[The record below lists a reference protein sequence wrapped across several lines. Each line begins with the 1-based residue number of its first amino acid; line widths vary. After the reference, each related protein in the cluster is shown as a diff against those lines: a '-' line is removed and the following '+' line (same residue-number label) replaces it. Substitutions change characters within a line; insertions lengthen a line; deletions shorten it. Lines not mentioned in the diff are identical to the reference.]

1 MSKTRFDGSTVP
13 YDHFVWGYDTMVDL
27 SRRPEETNRDD
38 PQCAERRRAKRKVDR
53 FLKNSRRMAALSL
66 AALCLAA
73 FIPATWGHN
82 LDQRFT
88 YINLDPDTLDIM
100 RARALAGEETIQVGD
115 ELHVIMKS
123 VPGPGTLTGV
133 GGYMTFYLPT
143 GGQFQVVR
151 TEYLAPDPNRPGYY
165 IPVPIKGQ
173 SIIAVGSGPIGPAS
187 TPGLIGLNLG
197 ANINGV
203 TEAAVTAAGVHRG
216 TIAGVYAD
224 TGIFFSTNSQTSW
237 LSWENGTRPTKP
249 GGGTYPVY
257 LTNNRGES
265 IRPRTWWD
273 AAQLIGYGMSSPHSP
288 AIDPNGRG
296 SSPWGLA
303 NVVAGPESGYAWD
316 FDLLRWVA
324 DGYPGYSS
332 SVLTN
337 AVNQIGPWNRIQY
350 PGSQVSLDQAGLISS
365 VLGYAGIDASGIGH
379 ELNEGNPLPLNTTAV
394 RFSFGMLE
402 LGRAEIGR
410 IHVKVMKPFETCPFP
425 IHGDAFGGD
434 AGGEQGGK
442 DHLWRYYDP
451 SDEIIDLCGGFQK
464 RASKTLVVPG
474 EEVTF
479 TLSIFNVSSTPRT
492 GIIVRDPL
500 PSGMSYVAGSAS
512 LTPTNTNPLTWDVGT
527 LAPFAMTD
535 ITFRVRI
542 TGVGELVNVSTLTSD
557 QGPLIASDSV
567 RSGYDDLLEW
577 DKTVT
582 PSSVAPGDAVT
593 YTIEIFNVGTG
604 PNGVPMTITDYL
616 PAGFAYQS
624 MVSKRINGGLLP
636 DSLFS
641 VNAANSNQPIF
652 TVNQGI
658 QAGQALELKFKV
670 RVGAGVPADTYYNS
684 FKIGYENK
692 AVASG
697 PDAPVTVGAG
707 RIGDTVWRD
716 WNGNG
721 IQDTGEEGISNVTM
735 RLYSDVNSN
744 GMYDAGTDTLLTSQ
758 ATDANGQYLFEGLSR
773 GRYIVT
779 VATNVTGL
787 LQHALTYDPDGGTA
801 HQAAVTLDFNEGTD
815 LVDFGYRP
823 GGAGVGTGSIG
834 DKVFDDNGAGGGT
847 AGDGIWNGAEPGI
860 SNVTVNLYED
870 TNGNGELD
878 TGDLLI
884 AITQSSTNGS
894 YLFSNLATNMDYFV
908 DLVESDSDLTAY
920 FTAQGKTLSA
930 TTAGDYS
937 VLNLAGASLANDFGF
952 VGISPGS
959 IGDQVFLD
967 TNSDGIYSNSID
979 QPLPSIGVDLYVD
992 ANTNGVL
999 DAGDSLYASTHSDA
1013 SGLYTFLNL
1022 PQGFYI
1028 VDVDQ
1033 AYPDIPP
1040 GYAASRDETPVPLA
1054 PGQNRTDVDF
1064 PFAPLITKAVDRAFA
1079 TTNDVLT
1086 YTLGV
1091 SYVGNQML
1099 QNARVVDPL
1108 PAGVTFSNATAG
1120 GVFGSFSPDP
1130 AVPGIDVGG
1139 PGEPTTTNSLAVST
1153 TAVATGGLIT
1163 VTMTLRSDQTI
1174 SNVTPSLAVQGGS
1187 ALITGPAEP
1196 FPTNVVVG
1204 TPRVFTFTCRPSSV
1218 GVITLVG
1225 SASGAAGYEF
1235 EDSLSQ
1241 SILVSFNGASNTVT
1255 WTFGT
1260 NTLSQD
1266 GVATWQ
1272 YRLPG
1277 IYALNGDNT
1286 TNFWRYETLSNK
1298 WATKVGTPGAMEEGA
1313 ALVSDG
1319 GQTVYALRGNN
1330 LSSFYAYD
1338 ASNNTWSAKSNTPAN
1353 VNLGG
1358 ALTLVGGYVYALG
1371 GNNTTAFWRYDTNA
1385 NTWVAMTAAPAAVRA
1400 GGSLTTDGTNVYT
1413 FRGNGQ
1419 VDFWRYNVASNT
1431 WTTRTNAPATV
1442 GAGGALTYRG
1452 GYVYGFGGNTTT
1464 NFWRYNPASNTWTTM
1479 AGTPANVADGGALT
1493 TDGAYLYGFGGNN
1506 TTNFWRY
1513 DTGLNTWSALAGP
1526 PLNVGS
1532 GNGGGSLA
1540 YVPGTAVETRDSEI
1554 AVSRTLV
1561 NSGTV
1566 VTVTMQLQSTTDEAL
1581 AAPTALTV
1589 VGTNGANATLVSGP
1603 TPTSQSMASNTPSF
1617 FTWTYLISSGTN
1629 IGSVTF
1635 RGGATNTAGRSFGA
1649 ALSHSVIVTPPL
1661 QFRARVNSPVTVSSV
1676 DNFAAITESSGAIPS
1691 TPSDIVRT
1699 ALSASIG
1706 DRIWDDLDEDG
1717 VQDPGEPG
1725 LDGIRVILYNG
1736 AGSPLATNTTDASG
1750 IYHFYG
1756 LSNGTYRAGCDLSTA
1771 PAGYYPTTPTLLTN
1785 IVITSGLQYTNADFG
1800 LHSSI
1805 YVPTAS
1811 VGDQVFLDANSNGV
1825 YDAGDAPLANVT
1837 VSLYHDANGDG
1848 VAQGGEF
1855 VATNVTDVT
1864 GIYCFGSLSAGIY
1877 IVAVDTADPDLP
1889 AGAVA
1894 SVSQYTNIVLSAGL
1908 DRTDMD
1914 FPFTIPPAPA
1924 LLSKSVSPTGSVR
1937 PGDVLTYTVTPHY
1950 TNSTPLTNVVVR
1962 DPLPGGTTY
1971 VGGSANAGGNTNAS
1985 GEVVWYLGTN
1995 TAGTVGYGSIDLLAW
2010 NTFLGGSGNDN
2021 GYGVAVDGS
2030 GNTYVTGYSSTNW
2043 GSPVRAFN
2051 GTGYSD
2057 AFVAKL
2063 DSNGNL
2069 VWNTFLGGNRTDEGY
2084 SIAVDGSSKVYVT
2097 GKSGGTWGSPVNA
2110 YSNNTDAFVAKLD
2123 SAGNLIWNTFIGDN
2137 LGDEG
2142 QGIAVDGSSNVYVG
2156 GYGSA
2161 TWGSPVRAFSGNND
2175 GFVAKLDSS
2184 GGLIWHTFLG
2194 ETGYD
2199 MNHSVA
2205 VDGSSNVVV
2214 AAHSQFTWG
2223 SPVRAFTGNF
2233 DGFAAKLDSGGG
2245 LTWHS
2250 FLGGADSDMGSSVAV
2265 DSSGNVYV
2273 AGYSGATWGSPVM
2286 AFGGS
2291 HDAFASKLSSTGT
2304 VTWNTFYG
2312 GSENA
2317 YTYANGIAV
2326 DGGSNVY
2333 WAGND
2338 GNYAFASK
2346 LSSTGT
2352 VIWNISLGS
2361 SGMTNT
2367 ARSIA
2372 VAGSGAVYMSGDSS
2386 TNWGSPV
2393 RAYSGGDD
2401 AYVAKLGGGGGSGEG
2416 ITLNSTS
2423 SAATAGAATN
2433 LTWSHTVSNGNHRI
2447 LTVGLSMIAG
2457 QATSVTYGGAALTLV
2472 GRHTGGQAHTVEIW
2486 QRVAPAVGTANI
2498 VATFD
2503 AAREVIGGAQA
2514 FNGVHQTAPTGTF
2527 VGASAESTATPS
2539 VTVSSAPD
2547 ELVIDALY
2555 VDLVT
2560 SATAGAGQTKR
2571 WGLTNARTGAG
2582 STEAGASSVVM
2593 SWTLGTSDEWD
2604 IAAVPLKPAPSSIIG
2619 TNRITTSGPLIVVG
2633 SNLVTVTMTLTAS
2646 ETVTNVTPMLSYNF
2660 TGGATATLIS
2670 SPTNVPAT
2678 VTSLG
2683 TAFSWVYSVTSSTN
2697 VGSVSFSGS
2706 AKNYAGI
2713 GFPTASAGSL
2723 IVIPPLTFQVTVNG
2737 PAGIITNAA
2746 SIAATNLTTTPS
2758 SNVYN
2763 YIGASLGDTV
2773 WADEDRDGVQD
2784 TNETGIANVKVFVD
2798 TNTNGVWNVSEPYG
2812 TTDLYG
2818 SYHIY
2823 GLTGGAYTVRYD
2835 TNTVPAGAT
2844 NTTQMPLSVTI
2855 TNFQAYTNADFGL
2868 YPPLTPPTGP
2878 SSLGDTVW
2886 LDRNNNGAYDAGDE
2900 PITNVTVR
2908 LYVDMDSSGALTS
2921 SDVQIGTM
2929 QTDTNGHYQ
2938 FTSLN
2943 AGDYL
2948 VLVDTNSSSFPVG
2961 LALTTNSPAQPNPE
2975 SVSLGVGED
2984 ESTIDFGYNYTA
2996 SIGDLVW
3003 YDNNG
3008 NGIYEPGLSENG
3020 VPHAVALL
3028 YEDTNE
3034 DGMFEGDIDVQV
3046 GYAMTATNGTYL
3058 LDNLSPGIY
3067 FVKVYAQSVVPEGCT
3082 NECSYTLLPT
3092 TENVVTVDLDPG
3104 ENYLN
3109 ADFGYKNGSTIE
3121 GTIFYDINHD
3131 SVYEPQL
3138 PGTPETGLTNI
3149 TVWLDTDDD
3158 GTLDWTDDN
3167 TNGVWDAGEGEQWTV
3182 TGANGDYKFFVTA
3195 IGNYLVRYDT
3205 TDPDIPAALQGV
3217 AAETTPPAQYVN
3229 ITILGEERED
3239 IDFGRDNTGR
3249 VGDLIFGDRGTSGTY
3264 DGSATDPGLAN
3275 AVVELY
3281 QDDGD
3286 GVFDPVNDPYVGATV
3301 TDADGNYLF
3310 PGLPDGTYFVNV
3322 LEAAIPL
3329 TWQSTPTVDPTS
3341 PLDGTGK
3348 AIVSGG
3354 SAVLTMDFGYPPST
3368 PGNITGTV
3376 YDDGGFGRA
3385 GDGQMVI
3392 AVSDGKLDMN
3402 RNGVISTNDDGAFES
3417 YTVIDGSVDADGSG
3431 VITTNDDLTS
3441 LRGFIIIDGG
3451 FDLNRNGTVATNDDG
3466 FSSYAV
3472 ITGKV
3477 DITRNGVI
3485 DATDDGTFRGYTVI
3499 DGLVD
3504 VDGSGTITA
3513 LDDLS
3518 SLAGYPIV
3526 NGYFDVDNDTVTGE
3540 AADAAGVSGDVGVV
3554 GVVINLF
3561 DTDDNLMAQTATDG
3575 NGNYRFNGLRSGS
3588 YIVEEIDPVTA
3599 TSVTDKEGDTTDPAF
3614 NLISVTVVA
3623 GTTNAGNDFLDDN
3636 ILLESASGQARND
3649 ADADGDFADSE
3660 SGISN
3665 VTVRLFVDLEGD
3677 GNTLLYTVIDGAIDV
3692 DEDGLINTNDDATLF
3707 CLPVLDGKVD
3717 VNNDRSITSA
3727 DDLASFN
3734 GIAVIDGYLDVN
3746 GSGAIT
3752 AADDGT
3758 LGAEPL
3764 IATTLT
3770 ATNGM
3775 YSFTSL
3781 AFGNYVIVETD
3792 PTNAFSTADVYG
3804 ANDNEVAAVV
3814 FFGGSTGNDFLDALS
3829 GTVSG
3834 HLYQDVNGNGIQDV
3848 GETNLVSV
3856 DVLIQ
3861 DSLRRLFTVGTDT
3874 NGNWTATVP
3883 PGQVSANVVETD
3895 PQFAAIFTNG
3905 YVQTDGTDP
3914 TRVVAVA
3921 GTNTSAGNDGYF
3933 DPAGAASLAGTVY
3946 RDTDLNGFGGA
3957 DAPVGGIPV
3966 SLYVDMDSNRVVTFY
3981 TVTNGLIDV
3990 NGDGTVT
3997 TNDDGVILDYTIIDG
4012 FVDVN
4017 NNGAVTAD
4025 DDGFF
4030 NGIVVVDGRLDLDR
4044 DGNGTTPDADDC
4056 GRVAGEPL
4064 VTQTA
4069 TAAAGTYAFAGL
4081 RAASYVVVET
4091 DPTGSVSVDDRAAV
4105 TEFEGV
4111 ATDSQIGV
4119 LLSAGE
4125 NSVGNDFL
4133 DSGVSLYT
4141 ISGTVWNDTDLS
4153 TNFSAGDRPIG
4164 GVTVNVYADADG
4176 DGALSASEQALGSL
4190 ATAPTDLMGRYTL
4203 SGLANGNY
4211 IVVETDPTGATSVI
4225 DTDGSTV
4232 NGPNAIAVT
4241 ISGASVTDRDFL
4253 DMDAVLGA
4261 IGDRVWLDADG
4272 DGMQDAGEAGLGNVA
4287 LVLYSSNGVVLATN
4301 RTDNSGEYLFAGI
4314 VSGTYTV
4321 SVVNA
4326 SVPTGLGPTA
4336 GSSESLSVVLATG
4349 QVYREAD
4356 FGYRDASATPAALG
4370 DQVWSD
4376 ANANGIQDP
4385 GEPGIGNVSVAL
4397 KAAGSDGLLGTAD
4410 DTTAA
4415 TTTTR
4420 ADGMYLFTNVAP
4432 GEYRVDVTDTNSVLA
4447 GYTLSSGPQSGPDPT
4462 MPITVTAGDTYL
4474 NADFGYRN
4482 AGLHSISDRVWYD
4495 SNADGLTNAAETG
4508 LADVSVTL
4516 VNSNGVIIAT
4526 AGTGTNGHFTFS
4538 GVPNGSYTVAVNDTG
4553 GVLIDYLGTTSN
4565 AIAGSRAV
4573 TVSGADV
4580 TGANFGYV
4588 APATIGDTVWS
4599 DANANGIQ
4607 DPGESGIGGV
4617 QVVLWRDADGDG
4629 VFHSGLDLAIA
4640 TNTTDDSGQY
4650 LFTDLSASNYF
4661 VSLATS
4667 QAALSGYTATV
4678 ADEQTGPY
4686 AAGLQQNVILPSASA
4701 SDMNADFGLRQT
4713 TLADMSGSIFT
4724 DFNANGY
4731 DDGAVDPPLSNVT
4744 VALVNSNGVVVAVTT
4759 TATNGY
4765 YVFPDVTPGSYTVHV
4780 TDRNGVLDGY
4790 RLTTVLEPYP
4800 MTVAAADL
4808 TDIDFGYVRHSTT
4821 AAIGDRV
4828 WYDTDGDGAQDTGES
4843 GIANVL
4849 VDLYRDANSN
4859 GVYDAGTDT
4868 LVTNTVTGADGGY
4881 LFNNLAAGFYFV
4893 VADGSN
4899 TNAGEALYG
4908 LTATTNGP
4916 ATAVI
4921 ALSEGENY
4929 NGADLGY
4936 RGNDYS
4942 VGDFIWADADHDGIQ
4957 DPGEAGIS
4965 RVVVCL
4971 LDSNSTVIATMTNNA
4986 AGGYYFTGLATGKYH
5001 VAIAQTNFAAGET
5014 LFGYTVTTGRQS
5026 VGNTM
5031 SGNLIFVNDTNPA
5044 NDSLSYID
5052 FGFDSAALG
5061 SISGLV
5067 WYDGN
5072 GNGATNAGEFGL
5084 TAVTVNLADTN
5095 GHVVATVAT
5104 DASGHYRFTGAPPG
5118 SYRVDVTD
5126 VNHELQGLNIT
5137 GGTDPSTVL
5146 TLGAGGAVTD
5156 VNFGYNGSGGAIG
5169 NSLWHDLDNDGHRDA
5184 DEPGLQGVTLNLWL
5198 DANDNGA
5205 IDYGTD
5211 NLVRTTTTDADGNYL
5226 FIGLSPTTYLVDVTD
5241 EAGALAGMTKT
5252 SGTAGA
5258 DDYSQTDP
5266 YAVTLSAGA
5275 PSNYTADFGYYAA
5288 SGHSISGTVWLDQD
5302 GDGVRDAAE
5311 MPADDITVAL
5321 YRDLNGNGALDAADT
5336 RMGALS
5342 TDVNGEYTFAN
5353 LPNGMYIAQV
5363 TDANGRLTGY
5373 THTQGTPNTNDESQ
5387 ANPFAVTLAGADIDY
5402 ADFGFMPPK
5411 PTAAFLG
5418 PFRVYASGGQVV
5430 VEWQTVSEVD
5440 TVGFHLYR
5448 QTQNGSKEK
5457 VNATLLPGLLTAPQ
5471 GGVYRL
5477 VDPGARPG
5485 RSYTYELIEMDTHG
5499 QAISLGRFD
5508 AQAAVK
5514 ETLLHDSVP
5523 TKAAAENY
5531 TRKAHDPSPRSLA
5544 NQARLARVSDSI
5556 TPMSV
5561 GTSLRIRTD
5570 EEGLC
5575 FLSAGEIG
5583 ARLGLSSKAVA
5594 KLIGSGQLRLT
5605 TQGIDLPWATDD
5617 LASGVLFLIEK
5628 LDSIYTRENVY
5639 WLTVGRGLKMGTLG
5653 GKRPSVA
5660 ANLSFLEN
5668 LHFEQDAMETPAL
5681 FTDPE
5686 ANMWMWNYLFLYG
5699 QAVQPLSFPFQAP
5712 GLTGGSDSTLRVV
5725 LYGATETGVPAEHH
5739 ARILLNGTV
5748 VAETQWEGMVRHEV
5762 DVACPP
5768 GLLLES
5774 GNTLEVVGLLNTG
5787 VPYSFFY
5794 VDRFDVA
5801 YRRAYRAV
5809 NDRLFCPADTHN
5821 LITVDG
5827 FTSASISVLDITAR
5841 KRPSIVNRTRI
5852 EATGNGYRVSFCAS
5866 ARHCYLAVAA
5876 GAYTTPLCL
5885 DSTIKTTL
5893 RSPTNA
5899 ADYLIIAPAS
5909 LLAAAES
5916 LAQYR
5921 REQGLAA
5928 MVVALQDIYDEFNAG
5943 IANPWAIRSFLGY
5956 AYRQWTRAPRYV
5968 VLAGEG
5974 SYDYRNLK
5982 GFGDCLV
5989 PPAMTATPY
5998 GLAVSD
6004 TVLADVDS
6012 DGVPEMAIGR
6022 MPVASAT
6029 ELDGMRAKIVAY
6041 EAGGNWKQRIL
6052 MMADNPDTGGS
6063 FHTDSDA
6070 VAALVPPAYTVTN
6083 AYLGKLSTAQTRSR
6097 TIGTLNGGCG
6107 ILNYLGHGGQDRFA
6121 QEGILTTADANALTN
6136 GQRSAWI
6143 VGASCTA
6150 GNYGIPG
6157 YDCLAEVMA
6166 VKTNGGAVAMWVP
6179 VSLTLNAENVI
6190 LDHALFSALFEGG
6203 MARMGDAIMDVLDT
6217 YATGGYFPYMLR
6229 VYNLIGDPATAFGA
6243 AYGLQP
6249 TSLDSVP
6256 ASVMSGAEWLN
6267 LRFTPEQARQP
6278 GLREWMKHLR

>member
-1 MSKTRFDGSTVP
+1 M
-13 YDHFVWGYDTMVDL
+13 
-27 SRRPEETNRDD
+27 N
-38 PQCAERRRAKRKVDR
+38 
-53 FLKNSRRMAALSL
+53 NSHRIMAALIF
-66 AALCLAA
+66 AAVCLAA
-73 FIPATWGHN
+73 VIPETWGHN

-88 YINLDPDTLDIM
+88 YINLDPETLNIM
-100 RARALAGEETIQVGD
+100 RTRALAGEDPIQVGD
-115 ELHVIMKS
+115 ELGIVMKS

-133 GGYMTFYLPT
+133 GGYLTFYLPPNE
-143 GGQFQVVR
+143 QFQVVR
-151 TEYLAPDPNRPGYY
+151 AEYLAPDPNRPGYY

-582 PSSVAPGDAVT
+582 PSSVAPGDTVT

-624 MVSKRINGGLLP
+624 MVSKWINGGLLP

-658 QAGQALELKFKV
+658 QAGQSLELKFKV
-670 RVGAGVPADTYYNS
+670 RVGAGVPVGTYYNS

-707 RIGDTVWRD
+707 RIGDIVWRD
-716 WNGNG
+716 WDGDG
-721 IQDTGEEGISNVTM
+721 VQDTGEEGISGVTM

-744 GMYDAGTDTLLTSQ
+744 GVYDAGTDTLVTTQ
-758 ATDANGQYLFEGLSR
+758 ATDAAGTYLFQGLSS

-779 VATNVTGL
+779 AATNSTGL

-801 HQAAVTLDFNEGTD
+801 HQAAVTLGFNEGTD
-815 LVDFGYRP
+815 LIDFGYRP

-847 AGDGIWNGAEPGI
+847 SGNGIWDGTEPGI
-860 SNVTVNLYED
+860 SNVMVNLYED

-878 TGDLLI
+878 TDDLLI
-884 AITQSSTNGS
+884 ATTQSSANGG

-908 DLVESDSDLTAY
+908 DLAESDSDLTAY

-952 VGISPGS
+952 AGISPGS

-1086 YTLGV
+1086 YTLGI

-1153 TAVATGGLIT
+1153 TAVATGELVT

-1235 EDSLSQ
+1235 ENSLSQ
-1241 SILVSFNGASNTVT
+1241 SILVSLNGTSNVVT
-1255 WTFGT
+1255 WTLGT

-1266 GVATWQ
+1266 GIATWQ

-1277 IYALNGDNT
+1277 IYALKGDNT
-1286 TNFWRYETLSNK
+1286 TNFWRYETLSNN
-1298 WATKVGTPGAMEEGA
+1298 WATKRGTPGAMEEGA

-1319 GQTVYALRGNN
+1319 AEMVYALRGNN

-1371 GNNTTAFWRYDTNA
+1371 GNNTTAFWRYDIAA
-1385 NTWVAMTAAPAAVRA
+1385 NTWTSMAVAPAAVRA
-1400 GGSLTTDGTNVYT
+1400 GGALTTDGTNIYA
-1413 FRGNGQ
+1413 FRGNSQ

-1431 WTTRTNAPATV
+1431 WTTLTNAPATV
-1442 GAGGALTYRG
+1442 GVGGALVYRG
-1452 GYVYGFGGNTTT
+1452 GYVYGLRGNTTT
-1464 NFWRYNPASNTWTTM
+1464 NFWRCNPSSNTWTTM

-1493 TDGAYLYGFGGNN
+1493 TDGTYIYGFGGNN

-1513 DTGLNTWSALAGP
+1513 DTSLNNWGALAGP

-1566 VTVTMQLQSTTDEAL
+1566 VTVTMQLQSSTDETL
-1581 AAPTALTV
+1581 VAPTALTV
-1589 VGTNGANATLVSGP
+1589 VGTNGASATLVSGP
-1603 TPTSQSMASNTPSF
+1603 TPTSQSMTSNTPAF

-1635 RGGATNTAGRSFGA
+1635 RGGATNAAGRSFGA

-1676 DNFAAITESSGAIPS
+1676 DNFAVITEASGAIPS

-1800 LHSSI
+1800 LHSST

-1811 VGDQVFLDANSNGV
+1811 VGDEVFLDANFNGV

-1855 VATNVTDVT
+1855 VATNVTDVA

-1908 DRTDMD
+1908 DRTDVD

-1937 PGDVLTYTVTPHY
+1937 PGDVLTYTVTPNY

-1962 DPLPGGTTY
+1962 DPLPAGTTY
-1971 VGGSANAGGNTNAS
+1971 VSGSANAGGNTNAS
-1985 GEVVWYLGTN
+1985 GEVVWNLGTN
-1995 TAGTVGYGSIDLLAW
+1995 TAGV
-2010 NTFLGGSGNDN
+2010 LG
-2021 GYGVAVDGS
+2021 
-2030 GNTYVTGYSSTNW
+2030 SSTN
-2043 GSPVRAFN
+2043 
-2051 GTGYSD
+2051 
-2057 AFVAKL
+2057 
-2063 DSNGNL
+2063 
-2069 VWNTFLGGNRTDEGY
+2069 
-2084 SIAVDGSSKVYVT
+2084 
-2097 GKSGGTWGSPVNA
+2097 
-2110 YSNNTDAFVAKLD
+2110 
-2123 SAGNLIWNTFIGDN
+2123 
-2137 LGDEG
+2137 
-2142 QGIAVDGSSNVYVG
+2142 
-2156 GYGSA
+2156 
-2161 TWGSPVRAFSGNND
+2161 
-2175 GFVAKLDSS
+2175 
-2184 GGLIWHTFLG
+2184 
-2194 ETGYD
+2194 
-2199 MNHSVA
+2199 
-2205 VDGSSNVVV
+2205 
-2214 AAHSQFTWG
+2214 
-2223 SPVRAFTGNF
+2223 
-2233 DGFAAKLDSGGG
+2233 
-2245 LTWHS
+2245 
-2250 FLGGADSDMGSSVAV
+2250 
-2265 DSSGNVYV
+2265 
-2273 AGYSGATWGSPVM
+2273 
-2286 AFGGS
+2286 
-2291 HDAFASKLSSTGT
+2291 
-2304 VTWNTFYG
+2304 
-2312 GSENA
+2312 
-2317 YTYANGIAV
+2317 
-2326 DGGSNVY
+2326 
-2333 WAGND
+2333 
-2338 GNYAFASK
+2338 
-2346 LSSTGT
+2346 
-2352 VIWNISLGS
+2352 
-2361 SGMTNT
+2361 
-2367 ARSIA
+2367 
-2372 VAGSGAVYMSGDSS
+2372 GSGPA
-2386 TNWGSPV
+2386 
-2393 RAYSGGDD
+2393 
-2401 AYVAKLGGGGGSGEG
+2401 GEG

-2423 SAATAGAATN
+2423 SASTAGAATN
-2433 LTWSHTVSNGNHRI
+2433 LTWSHTVSNGNNRI
-2447 LTVGLSMIAG
+2447 LTVSICIDSTSG
-2457 QATSVTYGGAALTLV
+2457 QSTSVTYSGTALTLV
-2472 GRHTGGQAHTVEIW
+2472 GRYTSVKHTLEIW
-2486 QRVAPAVGTANI
+2486 RLVAPPVGTTNI
-2498 VATFD
+2498 VASFS
-2503 AAREVIGGAQA
+2503 AAMGAIGGAVA
-2514 FNGVHQTAPTGTF
+2514 YNGVHQSTPTGTF
-2527 VGASAESTATPS
+2527 QAASGSGSPAS
-2539 VTVSSAPD
+2539 VDVSSALD
-2547 ELVIDALY
+2547 ELVIDAMIT
-2555 VDLVT
+2555 DANCTVT
-2560 SATAGAGQTKR
+2560 PGAGQTQR
-2571 WGLTNARTGAG
+2571 WYKASGFDRLATGSSETGAV
-2582 STEAGASSVVM
+2582 SVTM
-2593 SWTLGTSDEWD
+2593 SWTGVCDDWT
-2604 IAAVPLKPAPSSIIG
+2604 IAAVPLKPASGGGGASADLIWNTFHGDSAADCSEAVAVDGSGNVYVVGYGGAWGSPVRPFAGGNNDAYVAKLNSSGVLQWNTFLGGTGDDFGYGVALDGSGNIYVTGYSQSTWGSPIRAFG
-2619 TNRITTSGPLIVVG
+2619 GTAVEVFVAKLNSSGSLVWNTFLGDATAGDQAAAIAVDSSSNAYVTGWSGATWGSPVRAFGGGWEDAFAAKLDSSGNLVWNTFLGGNGEDEGTGIAVDGSGNVYLSGFGNTTWGSPVRVYTGGGDAFVVKLNNSGSLTWNTFLGGAVTDSGIAIAVDSGGNAYITGQSTATWGSPVLAYSSGSDQFATKLTAAGALTWNTFLGGSGTDYGRAIALDGRGLIYVAGASDATWGTPARAYTAFLDGTVVALNSDGSLNWNTFLGGGGAEINYGITADGSGNLYVAGYSSATWGSPVRSFTSNLDGSAMKLGGSQVVLTNRITTSGPLIVVG

-2646 ETVTNVTPMLSYNF
+2646 ETVTNVTPSMSSNL

-2678 VTSLG
+2678 VTSTG
-2683 TAFSWVYSVTSSTN
+2683 TLFSWVYLVTAGTN
-2697 VGSVSFSGS
+2697 IGSVSFSGS
-2706 AKNYAGI
+2706 ATNYAGV

-2723 IVIPPLTFQVTVNG
+2723 IVIPPLTFQVTANG

-2773 WADEDRDGVQD
+2773 WADEDGDGVQD

-2798 TNTNGVWNVSEPYG
+2798 ANTNGVWNIGEPYG

-2818 SYHIY
+2818 LYHIY
-2823 GLTGGAYTVRYD
+2823 GLTGGVYTVRYD

-2844 NTTQMPLSVTI
+2844 NTTQAPLSATI

-2886 LDRNNNGAYDAGDE
+2886 MDRNNNGAYEAGDE

-2908 LYVDMDSSGALTS
+2908 LYVDMDSSGTLTP

-2929 QTDTNGHYQ
+2929 QTDTNGQYR

-2948 VLVDTNSSSFPVG
+2948 VLVDTNSGSFPVG
-2961 LALTTNSPAQPNPE
+2961 VALTTNSPAQPNPE

-2984 ESTIDFGYNYTA
+2984 ESTIDFAYNYTA

-3008 NGIYEPGLSENG
+3008 NGLYEPELGENG
-3020 VPHAVALL
+3020 VPRAVVLL
-3028 YEDTNE
+3028 YEDTNGT
-3034 DGMFEGDIDVQV
+3034 GMFEGDIDVQV
-3046 GYAMTATNGTYL
+3046 GYAMTSTNGAYL
-3058 LDNLSPGIY
+3058 LDHLPPDTY

-3082 NECSYTLLPT
+3082 NDCSYTLLPT

-3104 ENYLN
+3104 ESYLN
-3109 ADFGYKNGSTIE
+3109 ADFGYKTGSTIE
-3121 GTIFYDINHD
+3121 GSVFFDINHD

-3158 GTLDWTDDN
+3158 GALDWTDNN
-3167 TNGVWDAGEGEQWTV
+3167 TNGVWEAGEGEQWTV
-3182 TGANGDYKFFVTA
+3182 TDANGDYKFFVTA
-3195 IGNYLVRYDT
+3195 IGNYLVRYNT

-3614 NLISVTVVA
+3614 NLISVTVLA
-3623 GTTNAGNDFLDDN
+3623 GATNAGNDFLDDN

-4432 GEYRVDVTDTNSVLA
+4432 GEYRVDVTDTNSILA

-4538 GVPNGSYTVAVNDTG
+4538 EVPNGSYTVAVNDTG

-4713 TLADMSGSIFT
+4713 TLADMSGFIFT

-5363 TDANGRLTGY
+5363 TDANGWLTGY

-5485 RSYTYELIEMDTHG
+5485 RCYTYELIEMDIHG

-6143 VGASCTA
+6143 VGATCTA

-6157 YDCLAEVMA
+6157 YDCLAEVLA
-6166 VKTNGGAVAMWVP
+6166 VKTNGGAVAMWAP

-6190 LDHALFSALFEGG
+6190 FDQALFRALFEGG
-6203 MARMGDAIMDVLDT
+6203 MARLGDAITDVLDT
-6217 YATGGYFPYMLR
+6217 YATVGYFPYMPR
-6229 VYNLIGDPATAFGA
+6229 VYNLIGDPATAFAA

-6249 TSLDSVP
+6249 TSLYSVP
-6256 ASVMSGAEWLN
+6256 ASAMSGVEWLN

-6278 GLREWMKHLR
+6278 GLREWIQSLR